1 MSRSIASTS
10 PIGVAPNEVSQLI
23 GDIYDCALE
32 PARWKHVIAS
42 LGTFTQSPTVALA
55 ITDLKT
61 KSLSRLYDYG
71 WSPEFFETYERL
83 GHLNPVM
90 FEARLRPVGN
100 VIALS
105 EVVRDEDFIQSRF
118 YRECLQPFGQRDGI
132 GVLGLRSG
140 KRIAFVATTRT
151 DNCPRFTT
159 NDVRKLA
166 LLAPHITRAL
176 KISDAMEMASLRSQ
190 ALEAMLDQLAA
201 GVVLIGRG
209 QRIVHMNKAA
219 ERFARRAQAIRVTD
233 NRLVPLDRAAGDDLQ
248 HSIAQ
253 TNAPERE
260 QFAAAPSVAL
270 PDPDGRGLIATVL
283 SLERGRRQ
291 DLMAPL
297 AAMTAVFLQ
306 EVQAGASTG
315 IPGTA
320 FARLYG
326 LTASELRV
334 AVALAPGLGIREASE
349 LLGLS
354 EATVKS
360 HLQRVF
366 AKTNTH
372 RQTELVQLLR
382 ASKPVY
388 A

>member
-248 HSIAQ
+248 HAIAQ